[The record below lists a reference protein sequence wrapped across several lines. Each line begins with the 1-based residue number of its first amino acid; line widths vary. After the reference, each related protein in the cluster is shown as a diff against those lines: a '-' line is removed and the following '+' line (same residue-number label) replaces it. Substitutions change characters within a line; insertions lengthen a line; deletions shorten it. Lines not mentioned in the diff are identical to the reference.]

1 MQIYHKF
8 IESCYLLPN
17 NFSRLS
23 VIRTFY
29 SLSILWHRLCTGMGM
44 EKTSQQNLTHQ
55 SVCQMKQSAMAIL
68 FLRLFIGGVMLLHI
82 IGKMQTYDNLVLEYP
97 SIMGFSSATTLA
109 ISMIVEALL
118 AAMIMIGV
126 VTRFVALA
134 MIVFTLLSI
143 VKMVQFEGLTI
154 PSLKVDFLYLG
165 IYITL
170 LISGSG
176 IYGFNVPWLSRKNGS
191 KG

>member
-1 MQIYHKF
+1 
-8 IESCYLLPN
+8 
-17 NFSRLS
+17 
-23 VIRTFY
+23 
-29 SLSILWHRLCTGMGM
+29 M
-44 EKTSQQNLTHQ
+44 EKSLQQNLTRQ
-55 SVCQMKQSAMAIL
+55 AVCQIKRSAMAIL

-109 ISMIVEALL
+109 LSMIVEALL

-126 VTRFVALA
+126 ATRFVAAA

-143 VKMVQFEGLTI
+143 VKMVQFGGFTI
-154 PSLKVDFLYLG
+154 PSLKVNFLYLG
-165 IYITL
+165 IYVTL

-176 IYGFNVPWLSRKNGS
+176 IYGFNVPWLSRKNGL